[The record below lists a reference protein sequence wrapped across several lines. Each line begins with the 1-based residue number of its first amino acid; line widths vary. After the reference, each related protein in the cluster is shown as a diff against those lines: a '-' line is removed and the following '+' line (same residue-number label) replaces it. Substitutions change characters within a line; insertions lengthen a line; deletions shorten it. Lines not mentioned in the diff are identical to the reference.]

1 MGRESPARDRVAGM
15 NSAAPNL
22 IVGTEADVPAIAALM
37 NLAFRG
43 GGPDAGWN
51 NEADHFQGD
60 RTHAAT
66 DEIERGRRLPDAV
79 VATLRD
85 TGINRLMIPA
95 ALGGMEAPI
104 TDVMDVMERIAA
116 VDGSAGWCAA
126 IGAGSN
132 VFAGYMP
139 ATGAGT

>member
-1 MGRESPARDRVAGM
+1 MHMTPVDRMQKSGRLMAGSMARDTAQTKRAV
-15 NSAAPNL
+15 
-22 IVGTEADVPAIAALM
+22 DAILG
-37 NLAFRG
+37 LV
-43 GGPDAGWN
+43 
-51 NEADHFQGD
+51 
-60 RTHAAT
+60 HAAT

-116 VDGSAGWCAA
+116 VDGSAG
-126 IGAGSN
+126 GG
-132 VFAGYMP
+132 
-139 ATGAGT
+139 